1 MKKLFTLLVV
11 TMMLGTASMNCA
23 NAQDTIATDTTKV
36 AAVADTAAA
45 AATEVAAAASEDAI
59 EGTSAHAAI
68 KQKFIEG
75 GIGFMSAV
83 ILCLILGLAICV
95 ERILFLNLSSTNTKK
110 LLAKIETALNEEGV
124 EAAKE
129 VCRNTRGPVASIFY
143 QGLDRY
149 ESGLDMV
156 EKAVVSYGGV
166 QTGLLEKN
174 LSWVALFIALAPML
188 GFLGTVIGMVQAFD
202 SIKVAGDI
210 SPALVAGGISVALI
224 TTMAG
229 LIVAMILQVFYNYF
243 VAKIDSIVNDMEDA
257 SIALTD
263 MLYKFNLK
271 NNKN

>member
-1 MKKLFTLLVV
+1 
-11 TMMLGTASMNCA
+11 MLGTASVNCA
-23 NAQDTIATDTTKV
+23 NAQDENAATDTAQAV
-36 AAVADTAAA
+36 EQAAPAAA
-45 AATEVAAAASEDAI
+45 GEAAAEVSEDAI
-59 EGTSAHAAI
+59 EGQSAHQAI

-75 GIGFMSAV
+75 GVGFMAAV

-110 LLAKIETALNEEGV
+110 LLAKIESALNEQGV

-149 ESGLDMV
+149 DAGLDMV

-174 LSWVALFIALAPML
+174 LSWIALFIALAPML

-202 SIKVAGDI
+202 SIKIAGDI

-243 VAKIDSIVNDMEDA
+243 VSKIDAIVNDMEDA
-257 SIALTD
+257 SISLTD
-263 MLYKFNLK
+263 MLYKYNLK
-271 NNKN
+271 NK

>member
-11 TMMLGTASMNCA
+11 TMMLGVASINCV
-23 NAQDTIATDTTKV
+23 NAQDEESAATTDTTAV
-36 AAVADTAAA
+36 EQAAPAAE
-45 AATEVAAAASEDAI
+45 EVAEDAI
-59 EGTSAHAAI
+59 EGASAHQAI

-75 GIGFMSAV
+75 GVGFMSAV

-110 LLAKIETALNEEGV
+110 LLAKIEDALNEQGV

-129 VCRNTRGPVASIFY
+129 VCRNSRGPVASIFY

-149 ESGLDMV
+149 DAGLDMV
-156 EKAVVSYGGV
+156 EKAVISYGGV

-174 LSWVALFIALAPML
+174 LSWIALFIALAPML

-243 VAKIDSIVNDMEDA
+243 VSKIDSIVNDMEDA
-257 SIALTD
+257 SISLTD
-263 MLYKFNLK
+263 MLYKYNLK
-271 NNKN
+271 NK